1 MPKKSITMSRNN
13 DTYLERVE
21 KVVEMAR
28 TRVVQTINVSIVY
41 TYFEVGRIIVEEEQ
55 QGKDRAKYGQQILKK
70 ISLRLTERFGKGWG
84 CENLRLMRKLYL
96 TYAAQ
101 SPKDVLEISDRVKI
115 QNAVL
120 DFQGKPYPFQ
130 LSWSHYLMLM
140 RIDNPQE
147 RRFYEIEAVEN
158 GWTLSELKRQF
169 AASLYERLALS
180 RDKKGVLELSRR
192 GQKVEKPEDVV
203 KDPYVLEF
211 LGLEEKERYSETEL
225 ESRIIEHVEQFM
237 LEMGKGFIRVGRQ
250 VRFTFQEKHFKVD
263 LVFYNR
269 ILRCFVLVD
278 LKTGELDHGDVGQ
291 MMMYVNYYDRVVK
304 MSDENPTIGILLCA
318 DKDDAIV
325 EMTLPRSKR
334 QVFASK
340 YLTVLPDKESLRSL
354 VRKHLEPTEVKPAK
368 KGKSK

>member
-1 MPKKSITMSRNN
+1 MTKRLVAMSRNN
-13 DTYLERVE
+13 DAYLERVE
-21 KVVEMAR
+21 KIVEMAR
-28 TRVVQTINVSIVY
+28 TRVVQAINVSIVH

-55 QGKDRAKYGQQILKK
+55 QGKGRAKYGQQILKK
-70 ISLRLTERFGKGWG
+70 ISLRLTGRFGKGWG

-101 SPKDVLEISDRVKI
+101 SPSGVLEIRDRGKI
-115 QNAVL
+115 PNGVL

-180 RDKKGVLELSRR
+180 RDKKGVMELSRR
-192 GQKVEKPEDVV
+192 GQKVEKPED
-203 KDPYVLEF
+203 
-211 LGLEEKERYSETEL
+211 
-225 ESRIIEHVEQFM
+225 
-237 LEMGKGFIRVGRQ
+237 
-250 VRFTFQEKHFKVD
+250 
-263 LVFYNR
+263 
-269 ILRCFVLVD
+269 
-278 LKTGELDHGDVGQ
+278 
-291 MMMYVNYYDRVVK
+291 
-304 MSDENPTIGILLCA
+304 SDENSTIGILLCA